1 MSPWRNAA
9 TGAGVFCWR
18 PFTSLLRSLL
28 FQKNKK
34 TVLRF
39 AQQKK
44 RSALCMLYSFG
55 RSAQKR
61 KRPYLL
67 RTFCCLCYGF
77 IFMSDDRVEPCSK
90 SDTSDASSYK
100 CKHILFSFRFWF
112 ADVYLNRCIQNIS
125 GDFLMSSARSQAQ
138 NAVIVIS
145 PFVSVCCVYYPKMV
159 EMIPPTIIVVVA
171 TPSVTRQ
178 NVIIF
183 FPPVLYYLL
192 LLSVLMRISWLSTED
207 WW

>member
-39 AQQKK
+39 AQQK
-44 RSALCMLYSFG
+44 ALG
-55 RSAQKR
+55 AKR

-77 IFMSDDRVEPCSK
+77 IFMSDDRVEPCCE

-183 FPPVLYYLL
+183 FPPF
-192 LLSVLMRISWLSTED
+192 I
-207 WW
+207 